1 MGLRTKFLCLQDPV
15 AIMVISLRLFSSG
28 SARTLLVSKI
38 TSIPMKYPLAFGVVF
53 SGIKTSCSD
62 LLVQKVV
69 ERREEIDWKRNG
81 AFAAFGFIYLGGV
94 QYALY
99 VPIFGRLFPGA
110 AAFAAKSIPD
120 KLRDV
125 RGMFQLVAQVF
136 LDQCVHHP
144 LLYFP
149 VFYCTREVVMQKQP
163 DFRRCLEDYHR
174 NLKEDLLALWTIWVP
189 AMAINFSFM
198 PMYARI
204 PFVASVSLLWTCI
217 LSSMRGGDLKNASEM
232 VGGAVTGATLFMME
246 DSLYTQ
252 RLFTEPIS
260 LEKDKNHVVLTA
272 SGQDRPGWVAL
283 LSRAVSNQGGSITE
297 SRMVRLGEDFIIMMH
312 VSIEPAKTK
321 SLLQAVQKSKD
332 LMPLNI
338 KSTIIKR
345 RYTSD
350 NMKPLSAVRVVCVG
364 EDK

>member
-1 MGLRTKFLCLQDPV
+1 MFSRVSHIPV
-15 AIMVISLRLFSSG
+15 H
-28 SARTLLVSKI
+28 
-38 TSIPMKYPLAFGVVF
+38 YPLTFGVVF
-53 SGIKTSCSD
+53 SGLKTSFSD
-62 LLVQKVV
+62 LLVQTVV

-81 AFAAFGFIYLGGV
+81 AFALFGFVYLGGV

-125 RGMFQLVAQVF
+125 SGMAQLVAQVF
-136 LDQCVHHP
+136 IDQCVHHP

-149 VFYCTREVVMQKQP
+149 VFYCTRELVKQKQP
-163 DFRRCLEDYHR
+163 DFGRCLEEYRR
-174 NLKEDLLALWTIWVP
+174 NMKEDLIALWKIWVP

-217 LSSMRGGDLKNASEM
+217 LSSMRGGDLEHADEM
-232 VGGAVTGATLFMME
+232 IGGAVTGATLFMME
-246 DSLYTQ
+246 DSLHSQ
-252 RLFTEPIS
+252 NEKLFTEPLN
-260 LEKDKNHVVLTA
+260 LESGKNHIVLTA
-272 SGQDRPGWVAL
+272 SGLDKPGWVAL

-297 SRMVRLGEDFIIMMH
+297 SRMVRLGDEFIIMMH
-312 VSIEPAKTK
+312 VSVEPDKTK

-338 KSTIIKR
+338 KSTTIQR
-345 RYTSD
+345 RYTSAHT
-350 NMKPLSAVRVVCVG
+350 KPLSAVRIRCVG